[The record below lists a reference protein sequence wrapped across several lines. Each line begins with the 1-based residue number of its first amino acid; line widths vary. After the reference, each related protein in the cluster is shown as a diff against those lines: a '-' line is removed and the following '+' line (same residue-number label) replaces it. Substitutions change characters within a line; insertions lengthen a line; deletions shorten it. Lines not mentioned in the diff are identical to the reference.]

1 MAYKFQK
8 GATKLSGSVTFSEA
22 VTANSGLDNGD
33 NNITNVGDINA
44 DKLSIADAANGL
56 SIDATGANN
65 GTFEIIM
72 EDNDADALS
81 IKDSGG
87 QDYIVFDTSDSGQTI
102 TFSRATEFGTVSASS
117 DVSVGGTLT
126 AGTGR
131 VTINAAGA
139 LAGATSIDATGDLT
153 VGSITMSEFT
163 VAANGNTDI
172 DGTLNVEGVPTFQAG
187 AVFSSGIT
195 TAGAIA
201 GATTISGSG
210 TISGHVL
217 DIETTANIGTNL
229 VVGGNLT
236 VNGTTTTVDTDNLT
250 VKDKNILL
258 NSGSSASSAGGAG
271 LDVQE
276 DGYTTV
282 FVRAASDRMGWE
294 FQAPGSNATIELSA
308 SAASTIALAGNLT
321 TNVATTIS
329 VFGASLIDDADAA
342 TARTTLGL
350 AIGSNVQA
358 HDAQL
363 DTLAGMSAGTA
374 TALAALA
381 QAEVQILDDATVT
394 TAELNILDTDKTQAQ
409 SVTLVDADHFII
421 SDGGTG
427 GTLKH
432 ISGSALKSYIG
443 AGTISVYSLSG
454 STIDGIIGS
463 VSGSGLYVN
472 AGRMA
477 EDNLHASHKYLLS
490 GSDWSAGDIIRLKAP
505 TIAGSGKIEL
515 YALSASL
522 GNGTGYQHYVDAETP
537 DETGSLSNPSQWGT
551 SAEAAVTLESS
562 HAAISLILSDK
573 NTESG
578 VTEFHW
584 VIM

>member
-187 AVFSSGIT
+187 AVF
-195 TAGAIA
+195 
-201 GATTISGSG
+201 
-210 TISGHVL
+210 
-217 DIETTANIGTNL
+217 
-229 VVGGNLT
+229 
-236 VNGTTTTVDTDNLT
+236 
-250 VKDKNILL
+250 
-258 NSGSSASSAGGAG
+258 
-271 LDVQE
+271 
-276 DGYTTV
+276 
-282 FVRAASDRMGWE
+282 
-294 FQAPGSNATIELSA
+294 
-308 SAASTIALAGNLT
+308 
-321 TNVATTIS
+321 
-329 VFGASLIDDADAA
+329 
-342 TARTTLGL
+342 
-350 AIGSNVQA
+350 
-358 HDAQL
+358 
-363 DTLAGMSAGTA
+363 
-374 TALAALA
+374 
-381 QAEVQILDDATVT
+381 
-394 TAELNILDTDKTQAQ
+394 
-409 SVTLVDADHFII
+409 
-421 SDGGTG
+421 
-427 GTLKH
+427 
-432 ISGSALKSYIG
+432 
-443 AGTISVYSLSG
+443 
-454 STIDGIIGS
+454 
-463 VSGSGLYVN
+463 
-472 AGRMA
+472 
-477 EDNLHASHKYLLS
+477 
-490 GSDWSAGDIIRLKAP
+490 
-505 TIAGSGKIEL
+505 
-515 YALSASL
+515 
-522 GNGTGYQHYVDAETP
+522 
-537 DETGSLSNPSQWGT
+537 
-551 SAEAAVTLESS
+551 
-562 HAAISLILSDK
+562 
-573 NTESG
+573 
-578 VTEFHW
+578 
-584 VIM
+584 